1 MMPAQ
6 HKRPGRS
13 ARAERIRRAKERE
26 LTRLIKERTVVQ
38 FPAGRKRYDG
48 FPGRIVAIG
57 VPPEMEEIA

>member
-1 MMPAQ
+1 MAAQ

-13 ARAERIRRAKERE
+13 AKQERIRRAKERE

-48 FPGRIVAIG
+48 FMGKVVAIG
-57 VPPEMEEIA
+57 IPPEMEGIA

>member
-1 MMPAQ
+1 MAAQ
-6 HKRPGRS
+6 HKRPGTT
-13 ARAERIRRAKERE
+13 AREERIRRAKERE

-57 VPPEMEEIA
+57 IPPEMEGIA

>member
-1 MMPAQ
+1 MAAQ

-13 ARAERIRRAKERE
+13 AKQERIRRARERE
-26 LTRLIKERTVVQ
+26 LARLIRERTVVQ

-57 VPPEMEEIA
+57 IPPEMEGIA

>member
-1 MMPAQ
+1 MAAQ

-13 ARAERIRRAKERE
+13 ARAERIRRARERE
-26 LTRLIKERTVVQ
+26 QVRLIRESTVVQ

-57 VPPEMEEIA
+57 VPPELEEIA